1 MTDDVRNY
9 KGGENYNFVQITG
22 SYLISV
28 RYIVDKESYI
38 FNIVASILYICALV
52 WQCSIIFYRC
62 LGFVT
67 SSQCVTRRTWTR

>member
-28 RYIVDKESYI
+28 RYIVDKEAYI
-38 FNIVASILYICALV
+38 LKFKYSCQYTVHLCFGVAMQYYIL
-52 WQCSIIFYRC
+52 
-62 LGFVT
+62 
-67 SSQCVTRRTWTR
+67 